1 MHRISSNLTILLKI
15 FIPTVWVVF
24 FTTILIVIFTV
35 NSQTLPVLTSTSFRI
50 GYVIFYVLFLTIIYF
65 SIFQLKRVEFGEDS
79 YIVTNYLK
87 TYRLIYEDIEQVDI
101 TELGRLKLIKLKLKA
116 KGSFGKT
123 ISFLASSKLY
133 EIFMQSHPN
142 VEEIFNSLILNEALN
157 KSTP

>member
-35 NSQTLPVLTSTSFRI
+35 NSQTLPVLTSTGFRI
-50 GYVIFYVLFLTIIYF
+50 GYVIFYVIFLTIIYF

-87 TYRLIYEDIEQVDI
+87 TYRLIYEDIEQVNI

-133 EIFMQSHPN
+133 EIFMHSHPN
-142 VEEIFNSLILNEALN
+142 VEEIFNSLILNEAFN